1 MDKARLYQILV
12 VVIMLVAM
20 VYGRSVSFPDNVH
33 VVHGL
38 PLVWS
43 THQLVTIAG
52 PVDTWRVNMANMII
66 DLVFWASL
74 IILTPNLA
82 YKQIENK

>member
-1 MDKARLYQILV
+1 MDKARIYQILV
-12 VVIMLVAM
+12 AVIMLVAM
-20 VYGRSVSFPDNVH
+20 VYGRNVSFPDNVH

-43 THQLVTIAG
+43 THQLVTIGG

-74 IILTPNLA
+74 ITLTPYLTD
-82 YKQIENK
+82 KQIEK

>member
-1 MDKARLYQILV
+1 MDKARIYQILV
-12 VVIMLVAM
+12 AVIMLVAM
-20 VYGRSVSFPDNVH
+20 VYGRKVSFPDNVH

-52 PVDTWRVNMANMII
+52 PVDKWRVNMANMII

-74 IILTPNLA
+74 IILTPYLTD
-82 YKQIENK
+82 KQ

>member
-1 MDKARLYQILV
+1 MDKARIYQILV
-12 VVIMLVAM
+12 AVIMLVAM
-20 VYGRSVSFPDNVH
+20 VYGRNVSFPDNVH

-52 PVDTWRVNMANMII
+52 PVDTWRVNMANMIS

-74 IILTPNLA
+74 IILTPYLA
-82 YKQIENK
+82 DKQSENK